1 MKMQSATQ
9 RPAQASGILTI
20 GGDLKVYRLGFGTM
34 RLTGE
39 GIWGPPANKQEAIAV
54 LRRAL
59 ELGINLIDTADA
71 YGPEVSENLIA
82 EALYPYP
89 KDLVIAT
96 KGGLVRPG
104 PYQWLPDG
112 RPEHLR
118 EALEGSLR
126 RLRLDRIDIYQFH
139 SPDPKV
145 PFEVS
150 VGAFAKMRE
159 EGKIRHV
166 GLSNVTIDQ
175 LARAQKIVPIVS
187 VQNRYNL
194 ADRESENMTAAQSEE
209 MIDICAHQGI
219 GFIPW
224 SPLATGEL
232 ARQGG
237 PLDQIA
243 RRHNAKPSQIAL
255 AWLLQRSST
264 MLPIPG
270 TSSVKHLEEN
280 VMGATIK
287 LSQEEFDTL
296 DRISKR

>member
-1 MKMQSATQ
+1 MQPATQ
-9 RPAQASGILTI
+9 RPAEASGILTI
-20 GGDLKVYRLGFGTM
+20 GGDLKVYRLGFGAM

-39 GIWGPPANKQEAIAV
+39 GIWGPPANRQEAIAV

-59 ELGINLIDTADA
+59 ELGINLIDTADS
-71 YGPEVSENLIA
+71 YGPEVSESRIA

-126 RLRLDRIDIYQFH
+126 RLRLDRIDVYQFH
-139 SPDPKV
+139 RPDPKV

-150 VGAFAKMRE
+150 VEAFAEMRE

-175 LARAQKIVPIVS
+175 LARAQRIVPIVS
-187 VQNRYNL
+187 VQNHYNL

-209 MIDICAHQGI
+209 IIDICAHQGI

-287 LSQEEFDTL
+287 LSQEEFDAI
-296 DRISKR
+296 DQSSKR

>member
-1 MKMQSATQ
+1 MQYTTL
-9 RPAQASGILTI
+9 RPAEASGTFTI
-20 GGDLKVYRLGFGTM
+20 GGDLKVYRLGFGSM
-34 RLTGE
+34 RLTGP

-59 ELGINLIDTADA
+59 ELGINLIDTANA

-89 KDLVIAT
+89 QDLVIAT
-96 KGGLVRPG
+96 KAGLVRPG
-104 PYQWLPDG
+104 PDQWVPDG

-118 EALEGSLR
+118 AALEGSLR
-126 RLRLDRIDIYQFH
+126 RLRLDHIDVYQFH
-139 SPDPKV
+139 RPDPRV

-150 VGAFAKMRE
+150 VGEFAKMRE

-166 GLSNVTIDQ
+166 GLSNVTIEQ
-175 LARAQKIVPIVS
+175 LARAQKIVPIVT
-187 VQNRYNL
+187 VQNHYNL
-194 ADRESENMTAAQSEE
+194 ANRESEDMTAEQSEA
-209 MIDICAHQGI
+209 MVDICARQGI

-224 SPLATGEL
+224 FPLATGEL

-237 PLDQIA
+237 LLDQIA
-243 RRHNAKPSQIAL
+243 QRHNAKPSQIAI
-255 AWLLQRSST
+255 AWLLQRSSP

-280 VMGATIK
+280 VMGAMIK
-287 LSQEEFDTL
+287 LTQEEFNAI
-296 DRISKR
+296 DRSSKQ

>member
-1 MKMQSATQ
+1 MQHTTQ
-9 RPAQASGILTI
+9 RPAEASGMLTI
-20 GGDLKVYRLGFGTM
+20 GGDLKVYRLGLGAM
-34 RLTGE
+34 RLTGP

-59 ELGINLIDTADA
+59 ELGINLIDTADS
-71 YGPEVSENLIA
+71 YGPEVSELLIA

-104 PYQWLPDG
+104 PDQWVPDG

-139 SPDPKV
+139 RPDPKV

-150 VGAFAKMRE
+150 VGELAKMKA

-166 GLSNVTIDQ
+166 GLSNVTIEE
-175 LARAQKIVPIVS
+175 LARAQKIVPIVT
-187 VQNRYNL
+187 VQNHYNL
-194 ADRESENMTAAQSEE
+194 AQRESERMTAQQSEE
-209 MIDICAHQGI
+209 MIDLCAQQGI

-224 SPLATGEL
+224 FPLATGIL
-232 ARQGG
+232 ARPGG

-243 RRHNAKPSQIAL
+243 QRHNARPSQIAL
-255 AWLLQRSST
+255 AWLLRRSST

-280 VMGATIK
+280 VMGATIR
-287 LSQEEFDTL
+287 LTREEFEAI
-296 DRISKR
+296 DRSSRQ

>member
-1 MKMQSATQ
+1 MQQPTP
-9 RPAQASGILTI
+9 RPATASGTFTI
-20 GGDLKVYRLGFGTM
+20 GGDLTVYRLGYGSM
-34 RLTGE
+34 RLTGL
-39 GIWGPPANKQEAIAV
+39 GIWGPPTNKHEAIAV

-59 ELGINLIDTADA
+59 ELGINLIDTADS
-71 YGPEVSENLIA
+71 YGPEVSELLIA

-96 KGGLVRPG
+96 KGGYVRPG
-104 PYQWLPDG
+104 PNQWVPDG
-112 RPEHLR
+112 RPQHLR

-126 RLRLDRIDIYQFH
+126 RLRLDHIDLYQFH
-139 SPDPKV
+139 YPDPKV
-145 PFEVS
+145 PFEVP
-150 VGAFAKMRE
+150 VGEFAKMRQ

-175 LARAQKIVPIVS
+175 LARAQEIVPIVT

-194 ADRESENMTAAQSEE
+194 TDRESENMTVAESEA
-209 MIDICAHQGI
+209 MIDLCTRQGI

-224 SPLATGEL
+224 FPLATGEL

-237 PLDQIA
+237 PLDQVA
-243 RRHNAKPSQIAL
+243 RRHNVEPSQIAL

-280 VMGATIK
+280 VLGATIK
-287 LSQEEFDTL
+287 LTQEEFDAL
-296 DRISKR
+296 ERSSKR